1 MCGIVGAVGK
11 VKNYS
16 KFVLD
21 GLASLDYRGYDSA
34 GVSFLNNNQEFACYK
49 VVGTV
54 DDLRKKVP
62 NKVEASSAIGHT
74 RWATH
79 GQPTLNNAH
88 PISSMRGL
96 FNLVHNGVIENY
108 RSLKKKLLEK
118 GYTLKGET
126 DTEIIANIL
135 EYIYLKNP
143 HDVLIAIER
152 LMKILKGSY
161 ALAILFKEE
170 PNKLYFAKKDS
181 PLIIAESE
189 KASYLASDPLPLIK
203 YSQKFIDV
211 EDGEYGYLTKDVIRL
226 LINGKEVEKKY
237 TERNLQLLNKDLGG
251 YSDYMLKEIEETP
264 QVISRLLIKYFD
276 GHNFTFDD
284 YLLNELR
291 NAEHITFLACGTSYH
306 ASLVGERYFRLLGK
320 RSETFIAS
328 EWAYEPIFSNKNQVF
343 ILISQSGETADL
355 IKCQKIINNRG
366 MINIA
371 ITNTMAS
378 TLDREATFTLYL
390 EAGLEVAVASTKA
403 FSAQVTLLA
412 LLVSALFNNTS
423 VIESLHSL
431 NNVLLNIINR
441 QEEIADLAN
450 EIYKYNLIFFIGRG
464 SDYIAA
470 KEASLKMKEITYI
483 HSEAFPG
490 GELKHGPIA
499 LVDNKTALL
508 AFDSDAKTDLAI
520 RNNAKEVET
529 RRGHIYIIS
538 IKELAKE
545 GDAFNV
551 NFVSPNLSVIP
562 MVYVSQ
568 YLAYYVAKNKKVNID
583 KPRNLAKSVTV
594 E

>member
-11 VKNYS
+11 VKNFP
-16 KFVLD
+16 KFILE

-34 GVSFLNNNQEFACYK
+34 GASFLKENHEFACYK

-54 DDLRKKVP
+54 DDLKKIVP
-62 NKVEASSAIGHT
+62 NKIDALSSIGHT

-79 GQPTLNNAH
+79 GHPSINNAH
-88 PISSMRGL
+88 PIASMNGL
-96 FNLVHNGVIENY
+96 FNIVHNGVIENY
-108 RSLKKKLLEK
+108 RSLKKKLYEK
-118 GYTLKGET
+118 SYTLKGET
-126 DTEIIANIL
+126 DTEIVANVL
-135 EYIYLKNP
+135 EYIYSKNP
-143 HDVLIAIER
+143 HSVLVAIER

-161 ALAILFKEE
+161 ALAILFKDE
-170 PNKLYFAKKDS
+170 PTKLYFAKKDS
-181 PLIIAESE
+181 PLILAESE
-189 KASYLASDPLPLIK
+189 NASFLASDPLPLIK
-203 YSQKFIDV
+203 YSQKFVDV
-211 EDGEYGYLTKDVIRL
+211 EDGEYGYLTKNEIRL
-226 LINGKEVEKKY
+226 FINGKEVEKRY
-237 TERNLQLLNKDLGG
+237 TARNIELLNKDLGG

-276 GHNFTFDD
+276 GHNFTFDEN
-284 YLLNELR
+284 LLKELR
-291 NAEHITFLACGTSYH
+291 NAEHVTFLACGTSYH
-306 ASLVGERYFRLLGK
+306 ASIVGERYFRLLGK
-320 RSETFIAS
+320 RSDTYIAS
-328 EWAYEPIFSNKNQVF
+328 EWAYEPIFSNVNQIF

-366 MINIA
+366 MVNIA
-371 ITNTMAS
+371 ITNTIAS

-412 LLVSALFNNTS
+412 LLVSSLFNNTS

-431 NNVLLNIINR
+431 NSVLLSIINR
-441 QEEIADLAN
+441 KEEIEDIAN

-499 LVDNKTALL
+499 LVDNKTALF
-508 AFDSDAKTDLAI
+508 AFDSDTKTDLAI

-538 IKELAKE
+538 IKELYKD

-568 YLAYYVAKNKKVNID
+568 YLAYYVAKKKKVNID